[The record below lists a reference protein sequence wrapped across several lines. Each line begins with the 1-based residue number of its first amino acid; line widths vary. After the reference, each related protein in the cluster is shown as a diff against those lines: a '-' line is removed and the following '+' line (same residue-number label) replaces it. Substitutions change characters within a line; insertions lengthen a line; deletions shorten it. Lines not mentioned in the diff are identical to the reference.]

1 MKTGSRSVFV
11 RLQILHFTA
20 RENELLDV
28 CIGNFCQW
36 YHTLTFCQ
44 CEDTERGSEMK
55 SKACRWK
62 IKPLFMKPSLH
73 FHRTFLF
80 FYWLTW
86 KCFMGSLR
94 DRGGIPPLKQNL
106 DSDSSNTSPVS
117 LSLGETVKPPLIRIA
132 AELLSVSLGW
142 YIILSSANHTC
153 HRPKYSLTVH
163 EGREE
168 PCFCLK
174 MLWCSHQS
182 EGLWKCC
189 IKEEIIS
196 SD

>member
-28 CIGNFCQW
+28 CIGNFCQR
-36 YHTLTFCQ
+36 YHTLTLCQ
-44 CEDTERGSEMK
+44 CKRHWTRPIWGSEMK

-62 IKPLFMKPSLH
+62 INPPYMKPPLH

-94 DRGGIPPLKQNL
+94 DAEGYHLWRTIWTV
-106 DSDSSNTSPVS
+106 DSSNTSPVS
-117 LSLGETVKPPLIRIA
+117 LSVGETVKPPLIRIA

-142 YIILSSANHTC
+142 YIILSCANHTC

-168 PCFCLK
+168 PSLWLTSLWRILK
-174 MLWCSHQS
+174 VLH
-182 EGLWKCC
+182 
-189 IKEEIIS
+189 
-196 SD
+196 